1 MSRKFVFPG
10 VLIFTFCVSVFMLS
24 NIALAAEDLNEFLVA
39 YWPFDEDGGNEVIDA
54 TENGSDGIV
63 NGADWTEGQFE
74 GALEFDGVA
83 SNVMIPDTD
92 ALDVSE
98 ELTVSVW
105 VKFIDLPA
113 GLWQNVLRKEG
124 SYVVEITGGGK
135 IQMNTWAAGNWAT
148 GQAFGGPNLQ
158 KDVWYFMVGVKLP
171 EAGLEA
177 YLDGNRIAEG
187 NKEGNADVTANPLYI
202 GTGAPAWMPV
212 NGVIDEVKVFNKA
225 LTPDQIIQLME
236 ESGGKVIGVEPHHK
250 AASIWGGIKSKHA
263 W

>member
-113 GLWQNVLRKEG
+113 GQFKAVMRKQD
-124 SYVVEITGGGK
+124 SYVLEITGGAMF
-135 IQMNTWAAGNWAT
+135 QMNTWAGGNWAT
-148 GQAFGGPNLQ
+148 GQAWGGPVLQ
-158 KDVWYFMVGVKLP
+158 MEVWYFMVGVKLP
-171 EAGLEA
+171 DAGLEA
-177 YLDGNRIAEG
+177 YLDGELIGEG
-187 NKEGNADVTANPLYI
+187 NKEGNADVTGNPIYVGSGSPGWQALN
-202 GTGAPAWMPV
+202 A
-212 NGVIDEVKVFNKA
+212 VIDEFKIFNKA
-225 LTPDQIIQLME
+225 LTSDQIVQLMD
-236 ESGGKVIGVEPHHK
+236 ESGGRVIGVEPHRK
-250 AASIWGGIKSKHA
+250 AASVWGGIKSKHA